1 MDATIRRAVLA
12 GRIHFNAPGH
22 ARISE
27 PCKALIRGLLQPDP
41 NRRWQL
47 RQVLACDA
55 ISPELLQNVAKRFPE
70 LEGNMRELL
79 AMQARAR
86 GVQALG
92 SDGGAGAAASG
103 IHAGPLGLR
112 GLGSLGL
119 SRLSRDA
126 GHGHGPGAHGGHG
139 QHVGSST
146 LGPGQAVAVGVSSIT
161 AAATAAISGI
171 GRHLPHWGSAGL
183 PGRADSNQ
191 VPLLLAEEGVGMEGQ
206 QEQQQGGAA
215 AWEQNVTM
223 GAWGQVGS
231 QLQQPQPPPQ
241 QHGVREGA
249 TKQQEEH
256 GKLQQQQQQELQP
269 AVVNH
274 MDLFIDVD
282 GDQQPEH
289 THGPTSPFTNDWA
302 SRSGALHSPA
312 ASTPTGV
319 IDNSSIPTPSP
330 SPPPAVTPVTPHTAA
345 PYANG
350 HHPTA
355 LSTHGSPP
363 RPPSHQPSP
372 GYPPRKPGPTPQTQP
387 RLHHASTTGSLA
399 SLSNTGE
406 LSSMVAADPHSG
418 SRPYYPRQLQ
428 PQQLLSPSRNPRA
441 AGSSSGAIDP
451 RVSAAGSEAG
461 FSGPISGVSG
471 PMSLGIGSPGPDDRP
486 SGDGGRRYDRCATS
500 LALRGSRTSLNEIF
514 SGPQPGLLR
523 LLQQQ
528 VGGEAGIGAGA
539 RPAPI
544 VPAHIRHAD
553 DVQVHMQALGQRV
566 RRLSHQHIPHQQQQ
580 PGQGQGRVQSQP
592 RERSIVRAL
601 SGTGLGTAIA
611 DLLHL
616 PGAGGG
622 AEPDP
627 KSVEQMR
634 MVQAGWVPPPPEAF
648 AAAEAAGAAAAAA
661 AVSSPGRVSPRGLG
675 LGGGG
680 GIGHLGKAA
689 GGEANPPVKR
699 LLVKAR
705 RLFTTC
711 LHRPGAVRYEAYDD
725 LLG

>member
-70 LEGNMRELL
+70 LASNMRELL

-92 SDGGAGAAASG
+92 SDGGAGPAASG
-103 IHAGPLGLR
+103 LHAGPLGLR
-112 GLGSLGL
+112 GLGSLGGLSLGL
-119 SRLSRDA
+119 SRMSRDPGH

-139 QHVGSST
+139 QHVGSSSM
-146 LGPGQAVAVGVSSIT
+146 GPGQAAAAGVASIT

-171 GRHLPHWGSAGL
+171 GRHLPHWGSAGP

-191 VPLLLAEEGVGMEGQ
+191 VPLLAEEGEREAVEGQ
-206 QEQQQGGAA
+206 QQEEGAA
-215 AWEQNVTM
+215 SWEQNAT
-223 GAWGQVGS
+223 ADPWGRVGS
-231 QLQQPQPPPQ
+231 QRQQ
-241 QHGVREGA
+241 QHDVRDGA
-249 TKQQEEH
+249 AKQQEE
-256 GKLQQQQQQELQP
+256 QQQQ
-269 AVVNH
+269 AVVSH

-282 GDQQPEH
+282 GDQQQEN
-289 THGPTSPFTNDWA
+289 TRGPTSPFTNDWA
-302 SRSGALHSPA
+302 RQSNVLHTPD

-319 IDNSSIPTPSP
+319 IDNGSIPTSSP
-330 SPPPAVTPVTPHTAA
+330 SPPPTDTPFTPHAAA
-345 PYANG
+345 PTANG
-350 HHPTA
+350 HYPTA

-363 RPPSHQPSP
+363 RPPSHHPSP
-372 GYPPRKPGPTPQTQP
+372 GYPPRKPGPTPQTHSQ
-387 RLHHASTTGSLA
+387 LHHASTTGSLA

-418 SRPYYPRQLQ
+418 PRPYYPRQMPQ
-428 PQQLLSPSRNPRA
+428 QQLLSPNRNPVA

-461 FSGPISGVSG
+461 FSGPISG
-471 PMSLGIGSPGPDDRP
+471 PMSLGIGSPGPDDRL
-486 SGDGGRRYDRCATS
+486 SGDGARRYDRCVTS
-500 LALRGSRTSLNEIF
+500 LALRGSKTSLNEIF

-528 VGGEAGIGAGA
+528 LGGEAGAGAGA

-544 VPAHIRHAD
+544 VPAHLRHAD

-566 RRLSHQHIPHQQQQ
+566 RRLSHQHIPHHHHQQQGQ
-580 PGQGQGRVQSQP
+580 GQGQGRVQSQP
-592 RERSIVRAL
+592 RERSIARAL

-634 MVQAGWVPPPPEAF
+634 IVQAGWVPPPPEAF
-648 AAAEAAGAAAAAA
+648 AAAEAAGAAAVAT
-661 AVSSPGRVSPRGLG
+661 AVSSPGRASPRGLG
-675 LGGGG
+675 LGGCGG
-680 GIGHLGKAA
+680 SGGVVKAA